1 VRIIFYFFTG
11 VNRIFIDITKLI
23 LNYKKKE
30 KIENLLF
37 KKFINILDDRLIIKV
52 KGE

>member
-1 VRIIFYFFTG
+1 L
-11 VNRIFIDITKLI
+11 NKIFIDIARLI

-37 KKFINILDDRLIIKV
+37 TKFGNILDDRLIIKI